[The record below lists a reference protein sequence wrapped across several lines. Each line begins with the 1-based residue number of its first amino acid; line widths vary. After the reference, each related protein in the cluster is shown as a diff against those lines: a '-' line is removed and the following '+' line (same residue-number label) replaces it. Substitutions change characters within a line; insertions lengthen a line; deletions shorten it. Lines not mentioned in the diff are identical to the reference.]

1 MFVCPLVS
9 GSSGNATY
17 VAAGKTRI
25 LIDCGKS
32 GRCLENCLRQ
42 IGVEPSSL
50 TALLT
55 THAHFDHTQGL
66 GVFSRK
72 YNLPIYASIGTWD
85 EMQKRGT
92 LGEVAVRNMK
102 IFQSDGPNRTLDL
115 GDLEATFFS
124 TPHDARDSVGYV
136 LTDGRRK
143 FALATDCGTVT
154 ETLRKRLVGADVV
167 LLEANYDR
175 EMLTKGPYPYPL
187 KQRIL
192 SDSGHLDN
200 AEAGRFAVE
209 LVKSGVRRIFLG
221 HLSKENNT
229 PRIAYDAVAGILR
242 DAGIEPNRDFEIYMT
257 RRDEPSRATEL

>member
-17 VAAGKTRI
+17 VAAGKTRV

-32 GRCLENCLRQ
+32 GRCIENCLRQ

-50 TALLT
+50 THLLT

-85 EMQKRGT
+85 EMQKRGA
-92 LGEVAVRNMK
+92 LGPVETRHMK
-102 IFQSDGPNRTLDL
+102 IFQSDGPKRTLDL

-154 ETLRKRLVGADVV
+154 ETLRKRLLGADVV
-167 LLEANYDR
+167 LLEANYDY
-175 EMLTKGPYPYPL
+175 EMLTKGPYSYPL

-192 SDSGHLDN
+192 SASGHLDN

-229 PRIAYDAVAGILR
+229 PRVAYDAVAGILR
-242 DAGIEPNRDFEIYMT
+242 AAGIEPNRDFEIYMT
-257 RRDEPSRATEL
+257 RRDEPSRTTEL

>member
-1 MFVCPLVS
+1 MLVCPLIS

-25 LIDCGKS
+25 LIDCGQS
-32 GRCLENCLRQ
+32 GRRVENCLRQ
-42 IGVEPSSL
+42 IGVDPRSL
-50 TALLT
+50 THLLT

-72 YNLPIYASIGTWD
+72 YDLPIYASVGTWD
-85 EMQKRGT
+85 EMQKRGV
-92 LGEVAVRNMK
+92 LGDIATRNMK

-136 LTDGRRK
+136 LTDGRRR

-154 ETLRKRLVGADVV
+154 ETIRRNLLGVDVA
-167 LLEANYDR
+167 LLEANYDYD
-175 EMLTKGPYPYPL
+175 MLTKGPYPYPL

-200 AEAGRFAVE
+200 TAAGRFAVE
-209 LVKSGVRRIFLG
+209 LVESGVRRIFLG
-221 HLSKENNT
+221 HLSKENNA
-229 PRIAYDAVAGILR
+229 PRVTYDAVAGILR
-242 DAGIEPNRDFEIYMT
+242 KAGIEPNRDFEIYMT
-257 RRDEPSRATEL
+257 RRDEPSRETEL